1 MSINELVDLIKQ
13 FISVGF
19 SMSVIVSF
27 VSWSIMKVWRLFID
41 ITHL

>member
-1 MSINELVDLIKQ
+1 MNINDFADLTTQ

-27 VSWSIMKVWRLFID
+27 VAWSIMKVWRLFID
-41 ITHL
+41 ITNL